1 MTAKYILV
9 ATGGRPSDPGIPGK
23 EHAIS
28 SDDIFWLE
36 KNPGRTL
43 CVGASYI
50 ALECAGFLNALGIDV
65 SVMVRSIFLRG
76 FDQQLANK
84 IGDSM
89 ADQGVKFI
97 KKAVP
102 ISITLNPQGQKIV
115 RFKQGEDEIE
125 DVFDTVLFAIG
136 RSADT
141 QKLNLEQ
148 IGVKTAKNGKIIASD
163 NDQTSV
169 PNIYAIGDVCEG
181 RLELTPTAIM
191 AGKMLSK
198 RLFANA
204 KRTMS
209 YKFVPTTVFTPLEY
223 GCCGYSQEEAEEKFG
238 KDNIIAYGSV
248 YKPLEWNM
256 NWNTRNTNCY
266 AKVVCKKDEDEKII
280 GLHFLGPNAGE
291 VTQGFGVAILK
302 GITKD
307 DLDHTVGIHPTV
319 AEVFFLLF
327 RNSLF

>member
-1 MTAKYILV
+1 MCI
-9 ATGGRPSDPGIPGK
+9 RD
-23 EHAIS
+23 
-28 SDDIFWLE
+28 
-36 KNPGRTL
+36 R
-43 CVGASYI
+43 
-50 ALECAGFLNALGIDV
+50 
-65 SVMVRSIFLRG
+65 
-76 FDQQLANK
+76 
-84 IGDSM
+84 
-89 ADQGVKFI
+89 
-97 KKAVP
+97 
-102 ISITLNPQGQKIV
+102 
-115 RFKQGEDEIE
+115 
-125 DVFDTVLFAIG
+125 
-136 RSADT
+136 
-141 QKLNLEQ
+141 LNLEEV
-148 IGVKTAKNGKIIASD
+148 GVKTAKNGKIIASE

-191 AGKMLSK
+191 AGKMLAK

-204 KRTMS
+204 TRTMS

-238 KDNIIAYGSV
+238 KDNIVAWGSV

-266 AKVVCKKDEDEKII
+266 AKVVCKKDEDSKVI

-319 AEVFFLLF
+319 AEVFLFL
-327 RNSLF
+327 